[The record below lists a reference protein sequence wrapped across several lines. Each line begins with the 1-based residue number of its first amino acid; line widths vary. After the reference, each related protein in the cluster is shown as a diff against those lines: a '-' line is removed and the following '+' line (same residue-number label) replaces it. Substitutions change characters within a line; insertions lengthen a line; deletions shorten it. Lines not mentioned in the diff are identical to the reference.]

1 MLLNMKE
8 MCIRDRDNGMSI
20 MNMNPAL
27 QYIVRGAVLL
37 FAIALDAYANKRKAK
52 TIQKV

>member
-1 MLLNMKE
+1 MIMAAL
-8 MCIRDRDNGMSI
+8 DNGMSI